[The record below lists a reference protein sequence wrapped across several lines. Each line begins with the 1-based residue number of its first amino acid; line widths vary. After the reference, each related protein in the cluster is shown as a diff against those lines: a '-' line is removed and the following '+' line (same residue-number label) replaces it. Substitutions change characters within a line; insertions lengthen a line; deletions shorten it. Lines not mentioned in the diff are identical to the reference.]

1 MEHGREDEDMDKDL
15 QRQADAVAANFDL
28 SKAREQR
35 AILDAA
41 LADELAD
48 RARRQAERDAR

>member
-1 MEHGREDEDMDKDL
+1 MDKDL
-15 QRQADAVAANFDL
+15 QRQADEVAANFDL
-28 SKAREQR
+28 SQAREQR
-35 AILDAA
+35 AILNAA